1 MFDID
6 EIRKEVAIKH
16 GVVIGKDDPLF
27 VTVTVHQLILER
39 YLDLISQ
46 RYDAANR
53 DLSAA
58 IQEQVEQSKDS
69 AGRIITDASD
79 YVANEVR
86 QAVQSSMQE
95 AAAQIRQQLTET
107 QTLSR
112 QAIAASREAQTA
124 KNGSNIA
131 AILAGAAAVIAVIAL
146 IIVLVK

>member
-1 MFDID
+1 MGSCAAPSA
-6 EIRKEVAIKH
+6 K
-16 GVVIGKDDPLF
+16 GDDKF
-27 VTVTVHQLILER
+27 ITTD
-39 YLDLISQ
+39 YLQQCL
-46 RYDAANR
+46 
-53 DLSAA
+53 
-58 IQEQVEQSKDS
+58 
-69 AGRIITDASD
+69 
-79 YVANEVR
+79 ANEVR

-95 AAAQIRQQLTET
+95 AAAQLRQQLTET